1 MIMQMSQKVVG
12 NVELQNIVVKRVTR
26 YNIVL
31 NEYLPGKSKNVTEPL
46 VNFIH
51 AKKPKIVSNIKTSKI
66 ISLYQQENK
75 SMLNIT

>member
-31 NEYLPGKSKNVTEPL
+31 NEYLPDKSKMSQNLLLTSSMQRNQKL
-46 VNFIH
+46 YQISRH
-51 AKKPKIVSNIKTSKI
+51 QKSYHCTSRKTS
-66 ISLYQQENK
+66 QC
-75 SMLNIT
+75 

>member
-31 NEYLPGKSKNVTEPL
+31 NEYLPDKSKNVTEPL

-51 AKKPKIVSNIKTSKI
+51 AKKPNIVSNIKTSKI

>member
-31 NEYLPGKSKNVTEPL
+31 NEYLPDKSKNVTEPL
-46 VNFIH
+46 NFIH
-51 AKKPKIVSNIKTSKI
+51 AKKPKLVSNIKTSKI

>member
-31 NEYLPGKSKNVTEPL
+31 NE
-46 VNFIH
+46 
-51 AKKPKIVSNIKTSKI
+51 
-66 ISLYQQENK
+66 
-75 SMLNIT
+75 